1 MSQGILSNSDAI
13 WAADQFIEYYSKF
26 NRIDDYLRFVK
37 NSRLAESSGKL
48 FGPEDEIFS
57 NFDIHPN
64 DMNFTIH
71 IVDTSS
77 KPKTKYNQDLYS
89 EILNDTASNPIEEA
103 IPGRTIKWI
112 VTEDTTNK
120 IIGVVRFGSP
130 TINSKPRN
138 KYFGEVLPLSKINN
152 EFVMGFNIVPV
163 QPFGYNYLGGKL
175 LALLSSS
182 NELKRQFDS
191 KYGTDLKYFETTS
204 LYGTTKGVSMYDG
217 LKPYIRHIGDTESN
231 FLPLFH
237 DDYFRKMFLWFN
249 EKSNNGERLISADK
263 SSKKLKIQTKMISI
277 ILNSL
282 KNEHKKIE
290 FKECVENAKKLTEK
304 KRYYVSKFGYEVDE
318 VISWWKVKASKRY
331 EKLKNDNKLRTEL
344 ELWKPG
350 IDMEIIR

>member
-1 MSQGILSNSDAI
+1 MTLLSEKDAI

-26 NRIDDYLRFVK
+26 SRIDDYLRYVK
-37 NSRLAESSGKL
+37 QSRISNSSGKL
-48 FGPEDEIFS
+48 FGPEDEMFS
-57 NFDIHPN
+57 DFSISPN
-64 DMNFTIH
+64 DMSFTIH
-71 IVDTSS
+71 EVDTSP
-77 KPKTKYNQDLYS
+77 KPKSKYNQDLYS
-89 EILNDTASNPIEEA
+89 EILNITASNAIEEA

-112 VTEDTTNK
+112 VTEDTTEK

-138 KYFGEVLPLSKINN
+138 DYFGEVLPLSKINH

-175 LALLSSS
+175 LALLASS

-191 KYGTDLKYFETTS
+191 KYGTDLQYFETTS

-237 DDYFRKMFLWFN
+237 DDYFREMFWWFN
-249 EKSNNGERLISADK
+249 NNANGGERLISADK

-277 ILNSL
+277 IIKSL
-282 KNEHKKIE
+282 QDSSKLHE
-290 FKECVENAKKLTEK
+290 FKQCIEHAKSLTEK
-304 KRYYVSKFGYEVDE
+304 KRYYMSKFGYEPE
-318 VISWWKVKASKRY
+318 EIIEWWKIKATRRY
-331 EKLKNDNKLRTEL
+331 NKLLQDNKLRSEL

-350 IDMEIIR
+350 IDLEIIR

>member
-1 MSQGILSNSDAI
+1 MLSPDQAI
-13 WAADQFIEYYSKF
+13 WAADQFIDYYTKF

-37 NSRLAESSGKL
+37 NSRINDSTGKL
-48 FGPEDEIFS
+48 FGPDEEIFS
-57 NFDIHPN
+57 NFNVHPM
-64 DMNFTIH
+64 DMKFSIH
-71 IVDTSS
+71 IVDTSP
-77 KPKTKYNQDLYS
+77 KPKSKYNQELYS
-89 EILNDTASNPIEEA
+89 EILNETASNPIEEA

-120 IIGVVRFGSP
+120 IIGVIRFGSP

-138 KYFGEVLPLSKINN
+138 DYFGEVLPLSKINS
-152 EFVMGFNIVPV
+152 EFVMAFNIVPV

-175 LALLSSS
+175 LALLASS

-191 KYGTDLKYFETTS
+191 KYGTNLNYFETTS
-204 LYGTTKGVSMYDG
+204 LYGTTKRVSMYDG

-237 DDYFRKMFLWFN
+237 DEYFRKMFWWFN
-249 EKSNNGERLISADK
+249 DNANGGERLISVDK

-282 KNEHKKIE
+282 QDEDKKIE
-290 FKECVENAKKLTEK
+290 FKKCIAHAKSLTEK
-304 KRYYVSKFGYEVDE
+304 KRYYISKFGYEPDE
-318 VISWWKVKASKRY
+318 VIEWWKVKASKRY
-331 EKLKNDNKLRTEL
+331 EKLISENKLRIEL

-350 IDMEIIR
+350 IDLEIIR

>member
-1 MSQGILSNSDAI
+1 MLSNDDAI

-26 NRIDDYLRFVK
+26 NRIDDYMRFVK
-37 NSRLAESSGKL
+37 QSRIQNSSGKL

-57 NFDIHPN
+57 DFSVTPN
-64 DMNFTIH
+64 DMSFTIH
-71 IVDTSS
+71 EVDTSS
-77 KPKTKYNQDLYS
+77 KPKTKYNQELYS
-89 EILNDTASNPIEEA
+89 EILNMTASNAIEEA

-120 IIGVVRFGSP
+120 VIGVIRFGSP

-138 KYFGEVLPLSKINN
+138 DYFGEVLSLSKINH

-175 LALLSSS
+175 LALLASS
-182 NELKRQFDS
+182 NELKRQFDA
-191 KYGTDLKYFETTS
+191 KYGTDLQYFETTS

-237 DDYFRKMFLWFN
+237 DDYFREMFWWFN
-249 EKSNNGERLISADK
+249 NNANGGERLISADK

-277 ILNSL
+277 IIKSL
-282 KNEHKKIE
+282 QDASKLHE
-290 FKECVENAKKLTEK
+290 FKKCIEHAKTLTEK
-304 KRYYVSKFGYEVDE
+304 KRYYISKFGYEPEE
-318 VISWWKVKASKRY
+318 VIEWWKVKATRRY
-331 EKLKNDNKLRTEL
+331 NKLIQDNKLRKTL
-344 ELWKPG
+344 ELWTANSNL
-350 IDMEIIR
+350 EIIR

>member
-1 MSQGILSNSDAI
+1 MLSPEQAI
-13 WAADQFIEYYSKF
+13 WAADQFIDYYSKF

-37 NSRLAESSGKL
+37 TSRIGDSSGKL

-57 NFDIHPN
+57 NFDLHPKDMKFSIHV
-64 DMNFTIH
+64 
-71 IVDTSS
+71 VDTSP
-77 KPKTKYNQDLYS
+77 KPKSKYNQELYS
-89 EILNDTASNPIEEA
+89 EILNETASNPIEEA

-112 VTEDTTNK
+112 VTEDTVDK
-120 IIGVVRFGSP
+120 IVGVIRFGSP

-138 KYFGEVLPLSKINN
+138 EYFGEVLPLSKINN

-175 LALLSSS
+175 LALLASS

-191 KYGTDLKYFETTS
+191 KYGTDLHYFETTS

-237 DDYFRKMFLWFN
+237 DDYFREMFWWFN
-249 EKSNNGERLISADK
+249 NNANGGERLISADK

-277 ILNSL
+277 ITKSL
-282 KNEHKKIE
+282 QDASKLHE
-290 FKECVENAKKLTEK
+290 FKKCIDHAKSLTEK
-304 KRYYVSKFGYEVDE
+304 KRYYISKFGYEPQE
-318 VISWWKVKASKRY
+318 VIEWWKVKASKRY
-331 EKLKNDNKLRTEL
+331 EKLIQDNKLRTEI

-350 IDMEIIR
+350 IDLEIIR